1 MSHVTAGDGNST
13 SSYLHKIITCRL
25 TCCSVTI
32 MLHIDM
38 IAKMTASN
46 ILALASH
53 TMRDPSEVRI
63 FARHQNRNIYSFV
76 ISIDKAAKMEGS
88 QNLQQGGMT
97 RRKTEWWGKF
107 RSVTKSIVVT
117 AKDCQSSLKR
127 NIYKSEMFL
136 FRTNQKPTSWRGRKK
151 WMGFS

>member
-1 MSHVTAGDGNST
+1 
-13 SSYLHKIITCRL
+13 
-25 TCCSVTI
+25 

-88 QNLQQGGMT
+88 QNIQQGEMT
-97 RRKTEWWGKF
+97 RRKTE
-107 RSVTKSIVVT
+107 
-117 AKDCQSSLKR
+117 
-127 NIYKSEMFL
+127 
-136 FRTNQKPTSWRGRKK
+136 
-151 WMGFS
+151 